1 MGPIILLFTLQ
12 MGKSRLGVEG
22 LGVRAQGFELSLGV
36 TVCRTRI
43 ESARAKPLSS

>member
-22 LGVRAQGFELSLGV
+22 LGFRAQGFELSLRGHSLLDLV
-36 TVCRTRI
+36 
-43 ESARAKPLSS
+43 